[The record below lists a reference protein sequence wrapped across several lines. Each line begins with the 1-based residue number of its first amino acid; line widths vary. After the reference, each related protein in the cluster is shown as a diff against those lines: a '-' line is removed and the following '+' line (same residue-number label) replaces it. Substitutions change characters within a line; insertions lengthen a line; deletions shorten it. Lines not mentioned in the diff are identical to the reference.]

1 MDERTLTARG
11 GIRVARGEYRGG
23 LADLRRAD
31 EANPNYAFTL
41 IVLAFAEATTGLAQE
56 AEAHAQLAIRLS
68 PLASILL
75 FPLSA

>member
-1 MDERTLTARG
+1 M
-11 GIRVARGEYRGG
+11 
-23 LADLRRAD
+23 RRAD